1 MSSSVSRSDACDES
15 RQRSSVECT
24 LLVWQVCSPVGCSK
38 RKPNRHLFSRTWKY
52 SCLGD
57 SKLTHY
63 EVTASRV
70 SPQRT
75 HVNTGDAEF
84 VVGKDVNSV
93 EYFLGSVLACLNS
106 TGTMVARDMN
116 IDIKSVEA
124 TVEGEVNYATYRGEE
139 VEDRAGLQGLEV
151 TLSVETE
158 GDADLDAWLTSVK
171 ERCPVTD
178 NVENE
183 TSLSVAFK

>member
-1 MSSSVSRSDACDES
+1 M
-15 RQRSSVECT
+15 
-24 LLVWQVCSPVGCSK
+24 
-38 RKPNRHLFSRTWKY
+38 
-52 SCLGD
+52 GD
-57 SKLTHY
+57 SERTHY

-70 SPQRT
+70 SPKRT
-75 HVNTGDAEF
+75 RVDTGDAEF
-84 VVGKDVNSV
+84 VVGKDVNPV

-106 TGTMVARDMN
+106 TGTMVARDMD
-116 IDIKSVEA
+116 IDIESLEA
-124 TVEGEVNYATYRGEE
+124 TVEGDLNYATYRGEE

-151 TLSVETE
+151 TLSIETE

-183 TSLSVAFK
+183 TGLGVTLD